1 MIDLR
6 VIHVLTQKG
15 GTMNLEKNC
24 FKFNHIVPIA
34 ISHPL
39 LPVPFEFSHV
49 AKVTELLLAL
59 VVYCALTPAAFH
71 VDDAGTVTA
80 HILAHLALGVEW
92 KVAVDPVVSK
102 PGPGQ
107 NRVWQTTHFFQ
118 VCFFRDGSQYREPSL
133 AFCEKM
139 IDMPGGKINDT
150 MHVEKYFYKLTE
162 KS

>member
-24 FKFNHIVPIA
+24 LKFNHRVQI
-34 ISHPL
+34 HPL

-49 AKVTELLLAL
+49 TKVTELLLAL
-59 VVYCALTPAAFH
+59 VVYRALTPAASH

-80 HILAHLALGVEW
+80 HILANLTLGVEW

-102 PGPGQ
+102 PRPGQ
-107 NRVWQTTHFFQ
+107 NQVWPTAHFFL
-118 VCFFRDGSQYREPSL
+118 F
-133 AFCEKM
+133 AF
-139 IDMPGGKINDT
+139 
-150 MHVEKYFYKLTE
+150 
-162 KS
+162 